1 MGLRRKKLRLSSNS
15 LIVATM
21 LLLLQDGLKLK
32 LVEIFFL
39 PDITINWSM

>member
-21 LLLLQDGLKLK
+21 LLLLQDGLQLK